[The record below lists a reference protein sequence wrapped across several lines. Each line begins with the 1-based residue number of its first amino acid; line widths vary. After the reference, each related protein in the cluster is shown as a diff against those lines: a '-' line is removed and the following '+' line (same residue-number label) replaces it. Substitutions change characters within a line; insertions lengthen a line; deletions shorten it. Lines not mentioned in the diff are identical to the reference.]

1 MTDGPIH
8 PGLEGANFTLVFSYF
23 NGVYEQDGTHRG
35 RPVYKERR
43 KYNNGPFHPS
53 WWVVPAEIR
62 YSNTG
67 NFWVFTHPWIQKLV
81 SAEDDVS
88 VSFLGFVSTWPFE
101 CFIRDLVFVI
111 MFHQKFPY

>member
-67 NFWVFTHPWIQKLV
+67 NFWVFTHPWIRKSV
-81 SAEDDVS
+81 SAEDD

-101 CFIRDLVFVI
+101 CFIRDLVFVV